1 VAQFPMSETAEYQ
14 SQKMAFLTLELL
26 FYYNNFQMSIWKRFL
41 YLIGLR
47 PTPGPRYFEIS
58 DSLQVT
64 LSTLAEHEGRPE
76 HEFATEL
83 LAAGLTQYFSVEE
96 LWKKWENL
104 TPREK
109 EVTALVCLGYT
120 NRQAAVH
127 MSVTPETIKFHV
139 HNILEKYGIKSRSQ
153 LQQLLSDWDF
163 SSWKD

>member
-1 VAQFPMSETAEYQ
+1 
-14 SQKMAFLTLELL
+14 
-26 FYYNNFQMSIWKRFL
+26 MSIWNRLL

-47 PTPGPRYFEIS
+47 PDPGPRYFEIS

-76 HEFATEL
+76 NEFATEL

-96 LWKKWENL
+96 VWKKWETL

-120 NRQAAVH
+120 NRQAAVR
-127 MSVTPETIKFHV
+127 MSVTPETVKFHV
-139 HNILEKYGIKSRSQ
+139 HNILEKYGVKSRSQ
-153 LQQLLSDWDF
+153 LQQLLSNWDF
-163 SSWKD
+163 SEWKG